1 MLSKRII
8 PQVLVR
14 GRQLIKGKQFKSW
27 RSVGV
32 AMQAMKIHAMREVD
46 ELMLLDIS
54 ATAEGRGPDLSLI
67 EELSETCFVP
77 LTVGGGIRTV
87 DDARAVLRAGAD
99 KVAVCSAGLTRI
111 REISDYFGSSTV
123 VGVVDYDQDHMAY
136 TDSGTRNSG
145 SFVLDEARYMQDVA
159 RVGEILLQS
168 INREGTMLDYDTDI
182 ISLVSTLASVPVI
195 AAGGCSSYENMKEAF
210 DAGADACAVGAL
222 FQFTD
227 STPKGAA
234 EYLDGKGVK
243 VRLK

>member
-87 DDARAVLRAGAD
+87 NDARAVLRAGAD
-99 KVAVCSAGLTRI
+99 KVAVCSGGVNSVLD
-111 REISDYFGSSTV
+111 ISHHFGVSTV
-123 VGVVDYDQDHMAY
+123 VGVIDYRREDVVFIEGGRQ
-136 TDSGTRNSG
+136 SLNSK
-145 SFVLDEARYMQDVA
+145 VA
-159 RVGEILLQS
+159 NYAVAMKFAGAGEILLQS
-168 INREGTMLDYDTDI
+168 VEREGAMNGYDLDM
-182 ISLVSTLASVPVI
+182 ISEISSAVEVPII
-195 AAGGCSSYENMKEAF
+195 AAGGCSSYENMEEAF
-210 DAGADACAVGAL
+210 NAGADACAVGAL